1 MNEVGAEWDVNRRDT
16 ASHEI
21 DGMNETRS
29 GEMNDVWLASLRFTL
44 HPSLPFSLRS
54 AREPGRGKGRAM
66 RDESRP
72 FPRPFLISSLILR
85 PAFTHSVPSLRPP
98 DVTR

>member
-29 GEMNDVWLASLRFTL
+29 TDEEGRRFL
-44 HPSLPFSLRS
+44 GKESSPLEPI
-54 AREPGRGKGRAM
+54 RELG
-66 RDESRP
+66 
-72 FPRPFLISSLILR
+72 
-85 PAFTHSVPSLRPP
+85 
-98 DVTR
+98 

>member
-29 GEMNDVWLASLRFTL
+29 GEMNDVWLASLHSCSMSLTL
-44 HPSLPFSLRS
+44 PLLSPR
-54 AREPGRGKGRAM
+54 RAH
-66 RDESRP
+66 EWSE
-72 FPRPFLISSLILR
+72 
-85 PAFTHSVPSLRPP
+85 
-98 DVTR
+98 

>member
-29 GEMNDVWLASLRFTL
+29 GEMNDVWLASLPLSIPYGSER
-44 HPSLPFSLRS
+44 
-54 AREPGRGKGRAM
+54 
-66 RDESRP
+66 
-72 FPRPFLISSLILR
+72 
-85 PAFTHSVPSLRPP
+85 
-98 DVTR
+98 

>member
-29 GEMNDVWLASLRFTL
+29 GEMNDVWLASL
-44 HPSLPFSLRS
+44 HSCSSSLSLFLSFRPAGLTS
-54 AREPGRGKGRAM
+54 GASEVTRRTK
-66 RDESRP
+66 RDEKPSER
-72 FPRPFLISSLILR
+72 RE
-85 PAFTHSVPSLRPP
+85 SV
-98 DVTR
+98 T

>member
-29 GEMNDVWLASLRFTL
+29 GEMNDVWLASLRFPFHSSRL
-44 HPSLPFSLRS
+44 SWFGPVLFVHLPSPLPPVVTNGMRNRGESK
-54 AREPGRGKGRAM
+54 EP
-66 RDESRP
+66 
-72 FPRPFLISSLILR
+72 
-85 PAFTHSVPSLRPP
+85 SVTSGMSYHR
-98 DVTR
+98 T

>member
-29 GEMNDVWLASLRFTL
+29 GEMNDVWLASLRFMFLVSLTL
-44 HPSLPFSLRS
+44 PLLSPR
-54 AREPGRGKGRAM
+54 RAH
-66 RDESRP
+66 EWSE
-72 FPRPFLISSLILR
+72 
-85 PAFTHSVPSLRPP
+85 
-98 DVTR
+98 